1 MCSRCYVFN
10 ALITEFL
17 YSVFM
22 SIMNSNTD
30 FATVLALLSS
40 IGMATR
46 FFIKSQISVTAF
58 LFSRSYLGNGP
69 IVSTNTLSNTYK
81 GVCIIVKGVFV
92 CFVISACL
100 AFSTFLN
107 MVCNVTRYVHLVLDR
122 YVI

>member
-1 MCSRCYVFN
+1 
-10 ALITEFL
+10 
-17 YSVFM
+17 
-22 SIMNSNTD
+22 MNSNTD

-92 CFVISACL
+92 CFVISQN
-100 AFSTFLN
+100 STNQRAHSSLRSQN
-107 MVCNVTRYVHLVLDR
+107 STHRSTERSSISETRVQQLSQTP
-122 YVI
+122 